1 MPGQVYP
8 TAFNQ
13 TVSSTDRLE
22 RLNNPAIRG
31 GILRNLDEHLFVSN
45 MILNESIPAGNM
57 FKEYWRYSDIGSE
70 IHDVGDEILAMGTK
84 REKRRIFLD
93 DRPRVSKDSFDEIEE
108 YLSDWS
114 AQQKTAE
121 RMGVEH
127 AQQLEIYAIKLAILA
142 SRTARSHADFLGGGF
157 DNNGTGA
164 VVNGSSETA
173 VVAAGTTLVQL
184 DAIDKHWFDISMN
197 STSRTALVNSDI
209 WYALRDRDDV
219 FHGLPIFHGDM
230 VTNASPS
237 PAAFADPN
245 SVLMYKGF
253 SIVRSQLGSRVL
265 GVDLSSD
272 RYQPGDFSS
281 TLGVV
286 FAPECAALI
295 RSRGV
300 TVEAYRDP
308 SHLANHIQ
316 STMLLGGGT
325 IYPEQSIELTGTLS

>member
-13 TVSSTDRLE
+13 TVGSTDRLE
-22 RLNNPAIRG
+22 RLNNPAVRG
-31 GILRNLDEHLFVSN
+31 GILRNLDAHLFFSN
-45 MILNESIPAGNM
+45 MILSEAIPAGNM

-127 AQQLEIYAIKLAILA
+127 AQQMELYAMKLVILA
-142 SRTARSHADFLGGGF
+142 SRTAQSDPDFLGGGY
-157 DNNGTGA
+157 DNNGTGLA
-164 VVNGSSETA
+164 LGTGVAAAT
-173 VVAAGTTLVQL
+173 AAGTLLTQL
-184 DAIDKHWFDISMN
+184 DAIDQHWFDIAMN
-197 STSRTALVNSDI
+197 DTNRTVWIDSQI

-219 FHGLPIFHGDM
+219 FHGLPFYHGDM
-230 VTNASPS
+230 VSSASPS
-237 PAAFADPN
+237 PADFADPN
-245 SVLMYKGF
+245 SVLRYKGF
-253 SIVRSQLGSRVL
+253 TIIRSQLGSRVL
-265 GVDLSSD
+265 GQDLSAD
-272 RYQPGDFSS
+272 RYQAGNFSS
-281 TLGVV
+281 TLGCV

-325 IYPEQSIELTGTLS
+325 IYPEQSIELTGTLA